1 MLQMLRKKHIDVT
14 RNNITDT
21 GGIL

>member
-1 MLQMLRKKHIDVT
+1 MLRKKHIDVT

-21 GGIL
+21 GGI